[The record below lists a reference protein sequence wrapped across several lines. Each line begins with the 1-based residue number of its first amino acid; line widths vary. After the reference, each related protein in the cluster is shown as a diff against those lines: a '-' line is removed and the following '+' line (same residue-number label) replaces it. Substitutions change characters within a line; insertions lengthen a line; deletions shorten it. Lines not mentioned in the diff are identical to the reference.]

1 MEVITRMLRMESVQK
16 EVLDSVEKTLR
27 TEFMSNLARTAR
39 KEPHEMMAAIFN
51 TLDRNTEARFMSA
64 LEERNRES
72 AERIQALMFTFNDLI
87 RVDASGIQVL
97 LRQVEKDRLGIAL
110 KGANDDVKDLFF
122 QNMSERAGKMLKE
135 DMEALGPV
143 RLSEVDEAQAEIVTL
158 AKQLADA
165 GEIVI
170 SSGSDED
177 ELVF

>member
-1 MEVITRMLRMESVQK
+1 
-16 EVLDSVEKTLR
+16 
-27 TEFMSNLARTAR
+27 
-39 KEPHEMMAAIFN
+39 
-51 TLDRNTEARFMSA
+51 MSA

-135 DMEALGPV
+135 DMEAMGPV